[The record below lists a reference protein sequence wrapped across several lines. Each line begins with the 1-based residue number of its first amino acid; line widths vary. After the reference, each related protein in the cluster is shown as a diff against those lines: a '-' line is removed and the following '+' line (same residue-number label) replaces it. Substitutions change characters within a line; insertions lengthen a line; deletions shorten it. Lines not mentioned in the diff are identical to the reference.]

1 MSHQAINT
9 DLAPEA
15 IGTYSQA
22 IKTGTTVYLA
32 GQIPLD
38 PTTMMLVADDFRT
51 QVRRVLENLRVVAKA
66 AGGSLK
72 NTVKLTIYL
81 TDLANFPIVNEV
93 MTEYFQ
99 PPYPARATVGV
110 AALPKGAMV
119 EIDAVLELE

>member
-1 MSHQAINT
+1 MPHQAINT